1 MRTLGRLCLP
11 LRGLAAVAAVAAA
24 ALLAACT
31 PGTAVDD
38 LPGGLGLPA
47 GTPARPAA
55 SYNYPAVHD
64 MPPPR
69 STTPLSEQQQFSLE
83 RDLQAARDRQEG
95 KPSAG
100 RKAAPKR
107 KTNAK
112 DVNSGINPADNAGAR
127 ANP

>member
-1 MRTLGRLCLP
+1 MRTFGRISRP
-11 LRGLAAVAAVAAA
+11 VMSLAVLTAAA
-24 ALLAACT
+24 MVAGCT

-55 SYNYPAVHD
+55 PYSYPAVHD

-69 STTPLSEQQQFSLE
+69 STTPLSEEQQFSLE

-95 KPSAG
+95 KPAAG
-100 RKAAPKR
+100 RKSTPKR
-107 KTNAK
+107 NPNAK
-112 DVNSGINPADNAGAR
+112 DVNSGIKPANNAGAR